1 MSKPIFTLLLACL
14 PFIAIAQDC
23 ATMYEYFKE
32 GVLLEYT
39 SYGKKGKV
47 ESTSTQRVT
56 RIEQSGDTLIAVL
69 DLVIVS
75 EKDKKSHQITMPM
88 KCHEGT
94 IYVDPRAVMPLQEA
108 SQTPDMQ
115 VEVSGTDMSFPP
127 DLKPGQTLPDNTFE
141 VSMRM
146 NNIQVMKTQYSIKNR
161 KVESAGDVTT
171 PAGTYPCVKIT
182 HDFEYKLIGTRTN
195 RIETWYNPTV
205 GTVKSITYDKRG
217 NEESRTEL
225 TKFSH

>member
-1 MSKPIFTLLLACL
+1 MSKPIIALLLTAL
-14 PFIAIAQDC
+14 PFFATAQDC
-23 ATMYEYFKE
+23 AAMYEYLKE

-39 SYGKKGKV
+39 SYGKKGKA

-56 RIEQSGDTLIAVL
+56 RMEQSGDTIIAVL
-69 DLVIVS
+69 DVVITS
-75 EKDKKSHQITMPM
+75 GKDKNSQQFTGYT
-88 KCHEGT
+88 KCHDGT
-94 IYVDPRAVMPLQEA
+94 IYVDPRAIMPLYDA
-108 SQTPDMQ
+108 GQTPDMQ
-115 VEVSGTDMSFPP
+115 VEVSGTDMPFPA

-225 TKFSH
+225 TKFSK